1 MQKNVQKM
9 QNTSKWMIHA
19 TKITMKSYKR
29 EQNNE
34 SESGIFCNYTDNNEQ
49 IG

>member
-1 MQKNVQKM
+1 M

-19 TKITMKSYKR
+19 TKIAMKSYKR

-34 SESGIFCNYTDNNEQ
+34 SDGIFCNYTDNNEQ